1 MFRTLKMIF
10 AVASVLAFV
19 AGTAMAQGFR
29 DAGAKAQGQ
38 FGTGFYSNMGR
49 AMTTYRAPMGYAA
62 PQVVRT
68 VPAPLAVP
76 AAPRVA
82 QAPTTTR
89 SFSVEP
95 SQTATPRTAIVPE
108 VTRSYSVEPAAR
120 VYGPQPRRTAN
131 VPTYLLPK
139 TDSRKF
145 GG

>member
-1 MFRTLKMIF
+1 MFRTIKMTF
-10 AVASVLAFV
+10 AVVSVLALV
-19 AGTAMAQGFR
+19 AGTAMAQGYR
-29 DAGAKAQGQ
+29 DAGAKSQGQ
-38 FGTGFYSNMGR
+38 FGGGFYSNMGR
-49 AMTTYRAPMGYAA
+49 TMTTYRAPMVYAA

-68 VPAPLAVP
+68 VPAPLTMP

-95 SQTATPRTAIVPE
+95 SQGAVPSTAAVPR
-108 VTRSYSVEPAAR
+108 VTRSYSVEPAAP
-120 VYGPQPRRTAN
+120 VYGPPARRSAN

-139 TDSRKF
+139 TESRKF